1 MDAERT
7 NTAPAH
13 PDVSTTPAA
22 PAAVSAEGATFDVR
36 RFVRASALLFFTKWK
51 WGPLQTIAGTPR
63 KTNRPTMA
71 LHPWHTL
78 SALVALLALPR
89 TCALP
94 EYMRASCSSAAA
106 SHSASTLPVRRRSL
120 ADGRRLQATPAPPP
134 SPSGPMEKLRSD
146 YEPYP
151 YEILS
156 VHLEFDV
163 QQTETFVTSTL
174 ALQIKEV

>member
-1 MDAERT
+1 MF
-7 NTAPAH
+7 
-13 PDVSTTPAA
+13 
-22 PAAVSAEGATFDVR
+22 AVSCESA
-36 RFVRASALLFFTKWK
+36 FVFYKYVNRNGEA
-51 WGPLQTIAGTPR
+51 IAGTPR